1 MSDVNKQL
9 DMYES
14 YPKSSLKRVFY
25 PYLRSNFT
33 LKFSYKARTL
43 WFVTVDEFLM
53 KKLTTRQQT
62 EVTKF

>member
-1 MSDVNKQL
+1 MKGRLKIRSLIYINIKEMSDVNKQF

-43 WFVTVDEFLM
+43 
-53 KKLTTRQQT
+53 
-62 EVTKF
+62 